1 MRQILLFA
9 ALAASLALLSGCA
22 LSKAKEDKA
31 DSSVCINPHSCGL
44 FKRFR
49 KK

>member
-22 LSKAKEDKA
+22 LSKAKADTPGKA
-31 DSSVCINPHSCGL
+31 ALLTGPMSL
-44 FKRFR
+44 
-49 KK
+49 

>member
-22 LSKAKEDKA
+22 LSKTKADTVEDMTDKA
-31 DSSVCINPHSCGL
+31 AYHKLSAEEA
-44 FKRFR
+44 
-49 KK
+49 

>member
-22 LSKAKEDKA
+22 LSKVKEDKA
-31 DSSVCINPHSCGL
+31 A
-44 FKRFR
+44 
-49 KK
+49 

>member
-22 LSKAKEDKA
+22 LSKAKADTAEDMS
-31 DSSVCINPHSCGL
+31 DLSLIHI
-44 FKRFR
+44 
-49 KK
+49 